1 MGTFPRIAF
10 FGTPDIAVW
19 VLDVLEAH
27 GIIPTLLITNP
38 DAPQGRKMIR
48 TPSPVARWGETRN
61 ISIYKPEKLNTPES
75 FSILEQHHCELFI
88 VTAYGKIIPEAM
100 LVIPKFKTLNVHPSL
115 LPQLRGASPI
125 RTAILEDIRPI
136 GVSIML
142 LTPRIDDG
150 PILAQESIEIPTES
164 WPIRG
169 RELDELLAKKGGEM
183 LVKVLPAWIA
193 GTCIPQEQNH
203 AQATFSKK
211 ITKDMGLINL
221 EDDAYHNFLKIRAF
235 DGWPG
240 TYFFT
245 TKNEHVI
252 RVKIVDAE
260 YKNGIL
266 VLTRVIP
273 EGKKEM
279 SYEDFLRG

>member
-1 MGTFPRIAF
+1 MDTLPRIAF

-27 GIIPTLLITNP
+27 GIIPTLLVTNP
-38 DAPQGRKMIR
+38 DAPQGRKMIL
-48 TPSPVARWGETRN
+48 TPSPVARWGEIRN
-61 ISIYKPEKLNTPES
+61 IPIYKPEKLNTPEA
-75 FSILEQHHCELFI
+75 FSILEQHQCELFI
-88 VTAYGKIIPEAM
+88 VTAYGKIIPEAI
-100 LVIPKFKTLNVHPSL
+100 LTIPKFKTLNVHPSL

-125 RTAILEDIRPI
+125 RTAILEDIRPV

-150 PILAQESIEIPTES
+150 PILAQESIEIPEES
-164 WPIRG
+164 WPTRG

-183 LVKVLPAWIA
+183 LVKVLPAWVA

-203 AQATFSKK
+203 AKATFSKK

-240 TYFFT
+240 TFFFT
-245 TKNEHVI
+245 AKNGHVM

-260 YKNGIL
+260 YKNGML

-273 EGKKEM
+273 EGRKEM